1 MDRNNV
7 EEKYKWNLKLIYKDE
22 EQFNKD
28 YNTVKNKINEFE
40 KNEKIMNDNA
50 ETFYNTINEYFNIS
64 RMLEK
69 LMSYT
74 NLLFDEDTS
83 NNKNQALKGK
93 VEKLYNT
100 YIEKSYFISS
110 NILKKEYTEI
120 EKYYKEIPDLKKY
133 EIIIKNEYRYKE
145 HTLSDSEE
153 KLLSNI
159 SKMLN
164 NNYETYEL
172 LKDSDLKYGKIINEN
187 NEEIEV
193 SENNYS
199 ILIESK
205 NRETRKKAFKKL
217 YEVYKQYANSF
228 ASLLSGNI
236 TENNTISK
244 IKKYDSTLEWC
255 LYKDEVNAEVYDNLI
270 NTVEDNLDALYN
282 YYNIKKELLKL
293 DELHLYDIYVTI
305 IDNYN
310 KKYPFEEA
318 KETVFKALNV
328 LGDDYISI
336 LKKGIED
343 RWIDVYPTRNKRT
356 GGYSGGCYDTNP
368 YILLNYQDKYNDMS
382 TLAHEAGHSMHSYYA
397 RSNNEYQYGDYTIFV
412 AEVASTVNELLL
424 AKYLL
429 KESKDN
435 NEKLAILDKLM
446 NLYKSTIFR
455 QTMFAKFE
463 KEIYEAA
470 QNDTVLTSE
479 YLCNKYYEINKKY
492 FGEDVIVDEEI
503 KYEWERIPHFYYNF
517 YVYKYAT
524 GLSAATQIVE
534 NILSGKENAVENYKE
549 FLKCGSK
556 KNPIESLKLA
566 GVDLNNP
573 EVVKTALEMF
583 DDICKEFKKIYKENL
598 E

>member
-205 NRETRKKAFKKL
+205 NREIRKKAFKKL

-293 DELHLYDIYVTI
+293 DELHLYDIYVPI

>member
-255 LYKDEVNAEVYDNLI
+255 LYKDEVNAEVYNNLI

-293 DELHLYDIYVTI
+293 DELHLYDIYVPI

-368 YILLNYQDKYNDMS
+368 YILLNYQNKYNDMS

-429 KESKDN
+429 KKSKDN

-492 FGEDVIVDEEI
+492 FGEDVVVDEEI

>member
-120 EKYYKEIPDLKKY
+120 EKYYKKIPDLKKY

-255 LYKDEVNAEVYDNLI
+255 LYKDEVNAEVYNNLI

-293 DELHLYDIYVTI
+293 DELHLYDIYVPI

-492 FGEDVIVDEEI
+492 FGEGVIVDEEI

-566 GVDLNNP
+566 EVDLNNS

-583 DDICKEFKKIYKENL
+583 DDICKEFKKIYKETL